1 MNDCFLPQG
10 LQRKPPGEC
19 PWLAIGD
26 LQPRRGIGQGVE
38 SKTVSWGELP
48 RAPRNFFAAGGAS
61 HRMPKSEGDMERL
74 EATISELENLLE
86 RRKWLVKRI
95 REREK
100 RYGLSTREFLEA
112 WRSGRLPEPEDA
124 EALEDFLGW
133 EADAEEL
140 GSLDER
146 LKSIAQRVEEGL

>member
-1 MNDCFLPQG
+1 
-10 LQRKPPGEC
+10 
-19 PWLAIGD
+19 
-26 LQPRRGIGQGVE
+26 
-38 SKTVSWGELP
+38 
-48 RAPRNFFAAGGAS
+48 
-61 HRMPKSEGDMERL
+61 MPKSEGDMERL
-74 EATISELENLLE
+74 EAAISELESLLE

-140 GSLDER
+140 ASLEER

>member
-1 MNDCFLPQG
+1 
-10 LQRKPPGEC
+10 
-19 PWLAIGD
+19 
-26 LQPRRGIGQGVE
+26 
-38 SKTVSWGELP
+38 
-48 RAPRNFFAAGGAS
+48 
-61 HRMPKSEGDMERL
+61 MPKSEGDMERL

-100 RYGLSTREFLEA
+100 RYGLSTREFLEE

-140 GSLDER
+140 ASLEER

>member
-1 MNDCFLPQG
+1 
-10 LQRKPPGEC
+10 
-19 PWLAIGD
+19 
-26 LQPRRGIGQGVE
+26 
-38 SKTVSWGELP
+38 
-48 RAPRNFFAAGGAS
+48 
-61 HRMPKSEGDMERL
+61 MERL
-74 EATISELENLLE
+74 EAAISELENLIE
-86 RRKWLVKRI
+86 KRKWLVRRI

-140 GSLDER
+140 GSLEER
-146 LKSIAQRVEEGL
+146 LRSIAQRVGEDL